1 MTAALWWIVAL
12 ALGGLELLSGT
23 FYLLMLALA
32 AAVTAVA
39 VWLGLA
45 DGVAQGALFSLLALL
60 LCVLWSRRRPAVL
73 KSQASAINQGR
84 ARWLG
89 RELVLPDGI
98 VQGQARV
105 QLDDSHWTVR
115 GPDCAPGTY
124 AVITAVE
131 GNVLVVTLKD

>member
-1 MTAALWWIVAL
+1 MTASLWWIVAL

-32 AAVTAVA
+32 AAITAIA
-39 VWLGLA
+39 AWLGLS
-45 DGVAQGALFSLLALL
+45 DGVAQGVLFSLLALL
-60 LCVLWSRRRPAVL
+60 LCGLWSRHRPSVL
-73 KSQASAINQGR
+73 KSQANVINQGS
-84 ARWLG
+84 ARWRG

-105 QLDDSHWTVR
+105 QLDDSHWSVR
-115 GPDCAPGTY
+115 GPDCAPGTHV
-124 AVITAVE
+124 VITAVE

>member
-23 FYLLMLALA
+23 FYLLLLALA
-32 AAVTAVA
+32 AAVTAIA
-39 VWLGLA
+39 TWLGMT

-60 LCVLWSRRRPAVL
+60 LCGLWSRRRPAVL
-73 KSQASAINQGR
+73 KSQVSAINQGS

-105 QLDDSHWTVR
+105 QLDDSHWTVH
-115 GPDCAPGTY
+115 GPDCAPGRH